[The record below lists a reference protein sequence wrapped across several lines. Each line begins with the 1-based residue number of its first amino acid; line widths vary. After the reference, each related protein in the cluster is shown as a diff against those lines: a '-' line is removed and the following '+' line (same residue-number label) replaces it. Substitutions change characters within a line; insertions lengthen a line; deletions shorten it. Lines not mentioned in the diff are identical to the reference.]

1 MSAFSKS
8 LQSTLIFITH
18 NNLSSIANT
27 ATSLYT
33 LFSPIVGDDLQS
45 CPEPF
50 LPSSQLQWQTHTCTG
65 RTCFVCEKRFSTTST
80 DLPDVSTLGVL
91 CQIKYLCI
99 IYLVFIWWYFWTNK
113 KKKILSYGL
122 QVSFRHSIWNLWVKC
137 IPPKGGAQFKQDDI
151 TVLHNVRYLTL
162 AWGLNQDG
170 SFY

>member
-33 LFSPIVGDDLQS
+33 LFSPIVGDGLQS

-80 DLPDVSTLGVL
+80 ALPDVSTLGVL

-113 KKKILSYGL
+113 KKKNPFIWFTSILQTQYMKLVGEKHPSQRRG
-122 QVSFRHSIWNLWVKC
+122 
-137 IPPKGGAQFKQDDI
+137 
-151 TVLHNVRYLTL
+151 TV
-162 AWGLNQDG
+162 
-170 SFY
+170 